1 MTDQSI
7 KFLSE
12 LRVLGARIPDDQITL
27 NNQKTIDF
35 RYAMIALA
43 LMALLGAALI
53 FLFPGAPE
61 QDTDYHFLEARS
73 VWGNPTFLVDVWA
86 RPLYTSFYAL
96 PALLG
101 FTVARFFAVAIGVA
115 IAWQTWCL
123 ARDLRLQS
131 AWLVIPLL
139 LGQPVFF
146 ELYPDLLTEPLFAL
160 VFAVGL
166 RWHLRGWIRRGML
179 AASFLPLARPEGVFL
194 CLLWGLWVVTANE
207 KPAFS
212 LKATANGRMVRAFSS
227 TMMLATGV
235 FLWWLAATC
244 ITHDPLFIL
253 HNWPATWHQGVYGRG
268 TLFSYG
274 ERSGEFVGLSL
285 VLPFLIGLCSKVRA
299 GSWIPITSSF
309 LLLFLLHTLF
319 RAYGLFGEAGY
330 PRYMVSV
337 APAIA
342 LLTLAGWNTIAKRT
356 EKWPGGASRLLG
368 ASILVVSLLANFL
381 YLDSFLSARDPIAIR
396 EMSDWLDAHPVA
408 FKRLVWSNARMCIV
422 SGLTLEQS
430 PSLST
435 SSHEATLALLRTR
448 PSGTLVFWDDHFG
461 PDWFGLTA
469 AEIESIGYKLIR
481 ARRYSLP
488 GLVVREGGNREVE
501 LSLLLKL

>member
-1 MTDQSI
+1 LNA
-7 KFLSE
+7 K
-12 LRVLGARIPDDQITL
+12 TL
-27 NNQKTIDF
+27 KNRKTNDS
-35 RYAMIALA
+35 RYAVIALA
-43 LMALLGAALI
+43 FMALLGVVLI
-53 FLFPGAPE
+53 YLFPGCPE

-86 RPLYTSFYAL
+86 RPLYTAFYAL

-101 FTVARFFAVAIGVA
+101 FTAARFFAVGIGVA

-123 ARDLRLQS
+123 AGDLRLQR

-160 VFAVGL
+160 VFAVAL
-166 RWHLRGWIRRGML
+166 RWHLRGWTRRGML

-194 CLLWGLWVVTANE
+194 CLLWGLWVVSGNGKSVLT
-207 KPAFS
+207 
-212 LKATANGRMVRAFSS
+212 LKAFVDQRIVRAFPS
-227 TMMLATGV
+227 TLMLASGV
-235 FLWWLAATC
+235 FLWWIAATC
-244 ITHDPLFIL
+244 ITRDPLFIL
-253 HNWPATWHQGVYGRG
+253 HNWPATWHQNVYGRG
-268 TLFSYG
+268 TLFSYSQ
-274 ERSGEFVGLSL
+274 RAVEFIGLAL
-285 VLPFLIGLCSKVRA
+285 WVPFLIGLWSKLPVR
-299 GSWIPITSSF
+299 SWIPITSSF

-342 LLTLAGWNTIAKRT
+342 LLTLAGWNTIAARI
-356 EKWPGGASRLLG
+356 EKWPRFASRLIG
-368 ASILVVSLLANFL
+368 ATILVVSLLSNFL

-396 EMSDWLDAHPVA
+396 EMSDWLNAHPQS

-422 SGLTLEQS
+422 SGLTLQQS
-430 PSLST
+430 PSLGT
-435 SSHEATLALLRTR
+435 SSHETTLSRLQSM
-448 PSGTLVFWDDHFG
+448 PSGTLAFWDDHFG

-481 ARRYSLP
+481 TRRYSLP
-488 GLVVREGGNREVE
+488 GVVVREGGDREVE
-501 LSLLLKL
+501 LSLLLKP

>member
-1 MTDQSI
+1 MMMN
-7 KFLSE
+7 
-12 LRVLGARIPDDQITL
+12 R
-27 NNQKTIDF
+27 KTNDF

-43 LMALLGAALI
+43 LMALLGVVLV
-53 FLFPGAPE
+53 FLFPGCPE
-61 QDTDYHFLEARS
+61 QDTEYHFLEARS
-73 VWGNPTFLVDVWA
+73 VWDNPTFLVDVWA

-101 FTVARFFAVAIGVA
+101 FTAARLCAVGIGVV

-123 ARDLRLQS
+123 ACDLRLER
-131 AWLVIPLL
+131 AWITIPLL

-160 VFAVGL
+160 VFVVAL
-166 RWHLRGWIRRGML
+166 RWHLRGWTRRGML

-194 CLLWGLWVVTANE
+194 CLLWGVWVIGNE
-207 KPAFS
+207 KPALSAKVSFD
-212 LKATANGRMVRAFSS
+212 GRIVRALAS
-227 TMMLATGV
+227 TLMLASGV
-235 FLWWLAATC
+235 FLWWVAATC
-244 ITHDPLFIL
+244 ITRDPLFIL

-268 TLFSYG
+268 TLLSYSQ
-274 ERSGEFVGLSL
+274 RAAEFTGLSL
-285 VLPFLIGLCSKVRA
+285 AVPFLIGLWSKLRLGPWMPV
-299 GSWIPITSSF
+299 TSSF

-337 APAIA
+337 APVIA
-342 LLTLAGWNTIAKRT
+342 MLTLVGWNTIAARI
-356 EKWPGGASRLLG
+356 EKWPKWPHFASGLLG
-368 ASILVVSLLANFL
+368 GSILVVSLVSNFL

-396 EMSDWLDAHPVA
+396 EMSDWLSEHPLS

-435 SSHEATLALLRTR
+435 SSREATRTALQDM
-448 PSGTLVFWDDHFG
+448 PPGTLVFWDDHFG

-469 AEIESIGYKLIR
+469 AEIESIGYRLIR
-481 ARRYSLP
+481 TRRYSLP
-488 GLVVREGGNREVE
+488 GVMALGGVNDREVE
-501 LSLLLKL
+501 LSLLLKP